1 MKSSCNVHSIFI
13 LLILGGSST
22 VHSDVRRG
30 DFVDLVDRYSGLL
43 SFLQYKVEERNYGDA
58 YELTERAEEYD
69 QLSSFQCLRAELLI
83 KYDLNL
89 NKNYDA
95 EKLVAHFCDEVYKCR
110 NFHEDHNRVI
120 SDLRD
125 LENTSKDI
133 YIKDRIKKLQIS
145 YALEKKLVE
154 QLQMSY
160 EIDKNSLINKFREKN
175 SAQRSK
181 RQLQVGTLAALSGLS
196 FASALTLGLASGI
209 PQSCSPTDVNSD
221 GKTPLC
227 VYPYNYQ
234 IGVPILIAG
243 GIGFGISAGI
253 VSHKMGKEAKQ
264 LEPGVR
270 RLESFLRDPNSTCQ
284 SFLPHTANPA
294 SKENRP

>member
-1 MKSSCNVHSIFI
+1 MKTNIQKYIIFLSLVSSSI
-13 LLILGGSST
+13 
-22 VHSDVRRG
+22 VRSEVKQS
-30 DFVDLVDRYSGLL
+30 DFVELLGRYTSLLYDLRYQIEG
-43 SFLQYKVEERNYGDA
+43 KNYGDA
-58 YELTERAEEYD
+58 YELTEKAKRYE
-69 QLSSFQCLRAELLI
+69 QLSSFQCLTAELLI
-83 KYDLNL
+83 KYDLNI

-95 EKLVAHFCDEVYKCR
+95 EKLVTHFCDKVYKCR
-110 NFHEDHNRVI
+110 NFHEDHNKVI

-125 LENTSKDI
+125 LENAAKDI

-284 SFLPHTANPA
+284 SFLPGTANPA